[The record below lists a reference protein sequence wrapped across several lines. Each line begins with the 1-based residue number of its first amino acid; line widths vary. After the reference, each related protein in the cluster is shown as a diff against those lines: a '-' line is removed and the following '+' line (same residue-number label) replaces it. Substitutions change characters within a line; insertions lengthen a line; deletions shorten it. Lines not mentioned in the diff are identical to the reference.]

1 MDAALPFE
9 VTPLAP
15 GFGARITGVRLATID
30 DAAFTAL
37 YRTWLDHGLLICPG
51 QFLSK
56 DQQVAVAARFG
67 PLEFK
72 LIPIS
77 NVRDDG
83 RLREPDD
90 AWVRVLK
97 GNQGW
102 HTDSTYVAVQSK
114 GALLSAHIAAP
125 EGGATEWA
133 DTAGA
138 YDALPADLK
147 ARIEGLSAFHS
158 MRRSQ
163 ALAGDDYQR
172 GDEHGGYGA
181 EAEPPLRPLV
191 KVHPETGR
199 RALTIGRHAYGVP
212 GLTEPESEALLA
224 ELLAMACRPEHVC
237 AHRWRP
243 GDVAIWD
250 NRRTMHRGQPW
261 DLARPRVLYHTRI
274 AGDPVSEFAGPGER
288 GA

>member
-1 MDAALPFE
+1 MDAALPFQ
-9 VTPLAP
+9 VDPLP
-15 GFGARITGVRLATID
+15 VGFGAKVTGLRLASLSD
-30 DAAFTAL
+30 EAFAAL
-37 YRTWLDHGLLICPG
+37 YRIWLDHGLLIFPG

-56 DQQVAVAARFG
+56 AQQAAFGARFG
-67 PLEFK
+67 PLE
-72 LIPIS
+72 LTTIPIS

-97 GNQGW
+97 GNQTW
-102 HTDSTYVAVQSK
+102 HIDSTYVPVQSK
-114 GALLSAHIAAP
+114 GALLSAHVVP
-125 EGGATEWA
+125 PHGGETEWA

-138 YDALPADLK
+138 YDALPAAMK
-147 ARIEGLSAFHS
+147 SRIDGLSAFHS

-163 ALAGDDYQR
+163 ALVGDDYKA

-181 EAEPPLRPLV
+181 DAAPPLRPLV

-199 RALTIGRHAYGVP
+199 RALTVGRHAYGVP
-212 GLTEPESEALLA
+212 GLSDTESETLLD
-224 ELLAMACRPEHVC
+224 ELMDLACPPQHVWT
-237 AHRWRP
+237 HRWRP

-261 DLARPRVLYHTRI
+261 DLSLPRVLYHTRI
-274 AGDPVSEFAGPGER
+274 AGDPVTEFAPSP
-288 GA
+288 

>member
-1 MDAALPFE
+1 VTAALPFE

-15 GFGARITGVRLATID
+15 GFGARITGVRLATIG
-30 DAAFTAL
+30 DAAFAAL
-37 YRTWLDHGLLICPG
+37 YRTWLDHGLLIFPG
-51 QFLSK
+51 QFLTK

-67 PLEFK
+67 PLEFTI
-72 LIPIS
+72 IPIS

-83 RLREPDD
+83 GLRAADD

-102 HTDSTYVAVQSK
+102 HTDSTYVSVQSK
-114 GALLSAHIAAP
+114 GALLSAHIVP
-125 EGGATEWA
+125 PDGGATEWA

-138 YDALPADLK
+138 HDALPADLR
-147 ARIEGLSAFHS
+147 ARIESLSAFHS

-163 ALAGDDYQR
+163 ALAGDNYQR
-172 GDEHGGYGA
+172 GEDHGGYGA
-181 EAEPPLRPLV
+181 NVPPPLRPLV
-191 KVHPETGR
+191 KTHPETGR
-199 RALTIGRHAYGVP
+199 RALTVGRHAFGIP
-212 GLTEPESEALLA
+212 GLSEPESDALLH
-224 ELLAMACRPEHVC
+224 ELNTLATRPEHVC

-261 DLARPRVLYHTRI
+261 DLSLPRVLYHTRI
-274 AGDPVSEFAGPGER
+274 AGDPATEFAPSP
-288 GA
+288 